1 MKDMVKDHKGDL
13 TDFRSEADQGS
24 NPAVKN
30 AASQGAQIISQH
42 LQMAE
47 QIRPE
52 DQRHGIERRHEVATQ
67 SCRPNVRVI
76 ERGLPRGVTS
86 CPCIDRLP
94 SLNEYNRP
102 DASPFDSR
110 LHCAFLLVFAA
121 PLLRAERVQDLPQP
135 TNYVSDLAGVLS
147 PQTVQGLNALCRQVD
162 RQAHAQIAVVTVKSL
177 DGEPIEDFT
186 TALEDKWKVGAKGTD
201 RGVILLFAIQ
211 DRKRRI
217 ETGYGLEGILPDSK
231 VGVIG
236 RSIVPQLQ
244 AGNYDAAISS
254 AVVQVAQII
263 AADAG
268 VDLQAAPRRGPPA
281 SRGQQISLGQ
291 LLIGGAV
298 LLVIFFL
305 LARFAPSGT
314 IGFLLGMFLGGGLR
328 RRRRRGGGGGGDGG
342 GGFGGF
348 GGGSSGGGGAS
359 GDW

>member
-1 MKDMVKDHKGDL
+1 MSTIDL
-13 TDFRSEADQGS
+13 M
-24 NPAVKN
+24 
-30 AASQGAQIISQH
+30 AASSS
-42 LQMAE
+42 
-47 QIRPE
+47 RF
-52 DQRHGIERRHEVATQ
+52 QRTA
-67 SCRPNVRVI
+67 
-76 ERGLPRGVTS
+76 
-86 CPCIDRLP
+86 
-94 SLNEYNRP
+94 
-102 DASPFDSR
+102 F
-110 LHCAFLLVFAA
+110 AFLLMFAA
-121 PLLRAERVQDLPQP
+121 PPLLRAERVQDLPQP

-147 PQTVQGLNALCRQVD
+147 PQTVQSLNALCLQVD
-162 RQAHAQIAVVTVKSL
+162 RQAHAQIAVVTVKTL
-177 DGEPIEDFT
+177 DGEPIENFT

-211 DRKRRI
+211 DHKRRI

-244 AGNYDAAISS
+244 AGNYDTAISS

-268 VDLQAAPRRGPPA
+268 VDLQAGAPRRGPPVRQA
-281 SRGQQISLGQ
+281 RQISLGE

-298 LLVIFFL
+298 LLVVFFL

-314 IGFLLGMFLGGGLR
+314 IGFLLGMFLGGGF
-328 RRRRRGGGGGGDGG
+328 GGGGGDRGGGDG

>member
-1 MKDMVKDHKGDL
+1 MSTIELMQV
-13 TDFRSEADQGS
+13 RS
-24 NPAVKN
+24 
-30 AASQGAQIISQH
+30 
-42 LQMAE
+42 
-47 QIRPE
+47 IR
-52 DQRHGIERRHEVATQ
+52 A
-67 SCRPNVRVI
+67 
-76 ERGLPRGVTS
+76 L
-86 CPCIDRLP
+86 
-94 SLNEYNRP
+94 
-102 DASPFDSR
+102 
-110 LHCAFLLVFAA
+110 CA
-121 PLLRAERVQDLPQP
+121 RVQDLPQP

-147 PQTVQGLNALCRQVD
+147 PQTVQALNALCLQVD
-162 RQAHAQIAVVTVKSL
+162 RQAHAQIAVVTVKTL
-177 DGEPIEDFT
+177 DGEPIENFT
-186 TALEDKWKVGAKGTD
+186 TELEDKWKVGAKGTD

-268 VDLQAAPRRGPPA
+268 VDLQAAPRRGPPPHEV
-281 SRGQQISLGQ
+281 RQISLGE

-314 IGFLLGMFLGGGLR
+314 IGFLLGMFLGGGF
-328 RRRRRGGGGGGDGG
+328 RGGGGGGFGGGDGG

>member
-1 MKDMVKDHKGDL
+1 MSTIDL
-13 TDFRSEADQGS
+13 MPARSFRA
-24 NPAVKN
+24 AFALLLLFA
-30 AASQGAQIISQH
+30 AASFF
-42 LQMAE
+42 
-47 QIRPE
+47 
-52 DQRHGIERRHEVATQ
+52 HG
-67 SCRPNVRVI
+67 
-76 ERGLPRGVTS
+76 
-86 CPCIDRLP
+86 
-94 SLNEYNRP
+94 
-102 DASPFDSR
+102 
-110 LHCAFLLVFAA
+110 
-121 PLLRAERVQDLPQP
+121 ERVQDLPQP

-147 PQTVQGLNALCRQVD
+147 PQTVQALNALCLQVD
-162 RQAHAQIAVVTVKSL
+162 REAHAQIAVVTVKSL
-177 DGEPIEDFT
+177 DGESIENFA

-211 DRKRRI
+211 DRKRWI

-268 VDLQAAPRRGPPA
+268 VSLESAPRRGPPT
-281 SRGQQISLGQ
+281 RQVKQLSLGQ
-291 LLIGGAV
+291 ILIGGAV
-298 LLVIFFL
+298 LLVLFFL

-314 IGFLLGMFLGGGLR
+314 IGFLLGMFLGGGF
-328 RRRRRGGGGGGDGG
+328 GGGGGDRGGGDGG

-348 GGGSSGGGGAS
+348 GGGSSGGGGAG

>member
-1 MKDMVKDHKGDL
+1 MSTIELMQV
-13 TDFRSEADQGS
+13 RSIRAIIA
-24 NPAVKN
+24 AVF
-30 AASQGAQIISQH
+30 
-42 LQMAE
+42 L
-47 QIRPE
+47 
-52 DQRHGIERRHEVATQ
+52 
-67 SCRPNVRVI
+67 VI
-76 ERGLPRGVTS
+76 
-86 CPCIDRLP
+86 
-94 SLNEYNRP
+94 
-102 DASPFDSR
+102 
-110 LHCAFLLVFAA
+110 AA

-147 PQTVQGLNALCRQVD
+147 PQTIQGLNALCRQVD
-162 RQAHAQIAVVTVKSL
+162 LQAHAQIAVVTVKTL

-201 RGVILLFAIQ
+201 RGVILVFAIQ

-244 AGNYDAAISS
+244 AGNYNAAISS

-268 VDLQAAPRRGPPA
+268 VDLQAAPRRGPPH
-281 SRGQQISLGQ
+281 REVQQISLGQ

-298 LLVIFFL
+298 LLVIFLL

-314 IGFLLGMFLGGGLR
+314 IGFLLGMFLGGGGGGGGGGW
-328 RRRRRGGGGGGDGG
+328 GGGGGGDGG